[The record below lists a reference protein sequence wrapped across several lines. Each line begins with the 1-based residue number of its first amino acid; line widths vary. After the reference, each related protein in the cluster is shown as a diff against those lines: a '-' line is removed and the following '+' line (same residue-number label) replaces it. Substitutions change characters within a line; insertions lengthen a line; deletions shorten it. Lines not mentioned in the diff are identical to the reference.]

1 MKKIFTSAAI
11 MCSLFIACNSNE
23 QTTKHAANDSSNES
37 SSEKE
42 KKISK
47 RDYSINRANA
57 YNDIFMDSNT
67 VEAYIT
73 QKKLPDSISR
83 RIRSFYN
90 TRNYQFA
97 WFSSTG
103 LAEQA
108 LAFWNIHNYEIY
120 TGDTSLKNIT
130 LQKKMDDLIA
140 DSSLKVSASDKSI
153 INTELMLTEHFI
165 KHTLENYEKGY
176 VKRKEMERFIPVKKE
191 EPINFADSL
200 INKKHKDEKYYDDV
214 NNSYKLLKQQ
224 LIKYVDIA
232 KNGGWPQI
240 NADAKQFKKGASSPS
255 IAALKRHLQ
264 ITGDMP
270 AGDTS
275 RMFDDT
281 LVNGIKQFQN
291 RLGYKP
297 NGTITATIIKDL
309 NVPVE
314 KRIEQIL
321 VNLNR
326 MRWMPQEPEGK
337 LILVNIPEFELHF
350 LDGKNKIFDMDVVVG
365 KEGHNTMM
373 FTGKL
378 STIVFSP
385 YWNVPPSIVK
395 KEIMPHM
402 ASNPNY
408 LASQNMEVTG
418 NAGGLPVIRQLP
430 GEKNSLGKVKFL
442 FPNSFNIY
450 FHDTPAKGLFNQD
463 KRAYSHGCVRLSDP
477 LKMAEYLLKDNS
489 EWPPEKIIDAMNSGN
504 EKFVKIKD
512 PVPVIITYYT
522 AWVDENGQLNFRD
535 DIYKRDATMMQKMF
549 VAK

>member
-1 MKKIFTSAAI
+1 

-67 VEAYIT
+67 VEAYIS

-83 RIRSFYN
+83 RVRSFYN

-240 NADAKQFKKGASSPS
+240 IGDAKQFKKGASSSS